1 MQAAFA
7 IVPSVKPNC
16 THAILHVEARRS
28 LVRSLPAAISRN
40 RVSIYRARSI
50 NHFQAPG
57 ESKSLCEFR
66 DQHARRII

>member
-16 THAILHVEARRS
+16 THAILTSKLTRS
-28 LVRSLPAAISRN
+28 LVRLLPAAISRN

-57 ESKSLCEFR
+57 ENKSPREFR
-66 DQHARRII
+66 DQRVRRII